1 MKKYINIISLLIT
14 IVSIISCNSKKED
27 HTGHDHASEEKT
39 GTHKKNKGK
48 NKGKNKSEHQVENEE
63 HAENE
68 LHLTSAQIASAN
80 IKTAEITQRKIR
92 NSIAVTGTIEVPP
105 QSKATIY
112 APLESFVYKTYLLPG
127 DKVKKGQTVAV
138 LQHPNFIKLQ
148 YSYLEAVNNNKVTKA
163 DYERKKMLL
172 ANEITSKKSFQI
184 AEGMYN
190 SSKSLVASYAAQ
202 LKMANLSAS
211 SILTNGIQQYVY
223 IKAPISGYVVENNLN
238 KGLFLAANSE
248 MMEIIDTDHMHAELN
263 VFGTDITK
271 IKKGDEFVFK
281 PSGIDTEYQGVI
293 KLISQKVNDKTKTV
307 NVHGHFEDEKN
318 SLKSGMFINA
328 EILLN
333 GEKTFA
339 IPEAAIIEKE
349 GESFIFA
356 AENTVEFIPLKVTL
370 GNSDTGFVAIKT
382 IEGNNFD
389 VKIVTQGAHFLK
401 GKLLQQA
408 GGMEGHVH

>member
-1 MKKYINIISLLIT
+1 MKKFINIISIISFVVFILS
-14 IVSIISCNSKKED
+14 VSSCNSKKENHTGQD
-27 HTGHDHASEEKT
+27 HTSEEKE
-39 GTHKKNKGK
+39 KKQG
-48 NKGKNKSEHQVENEE
+48 KSEEKYT
-63 HAENE
+63 ENE
-68 LHLTSAQIASAN
+68 LHLTTEQIASAN
-80 IKTAEITQRKIR
+80 IKVAEITQRKIR

-184 AEGMYN
+184 AEGIYN
-190 SSKSLVASYAAQ
+190 SSKSLVESYASQ
-202 LKMANLSAS
+202 LKMANLSPNTIS
-211 SILTNGIQQYVY
+211 KNGIQQYVY

-238 KGLFLAANSE
+238 KGMFLAGNSK

-271 IKKGDEFVFK
+271 IKKGDSFVFK
-281 PSGIDTEYQGVI
+281 PSGIDSEYQGYI
-293 KLISQKVNDKTKTV
+293 KLISQKVNDKTKTI

-318 SLKSGMFINA
+318 NLKSGMFINA
-328 EILLN
+328 NVLLG
-333 GEKTFA
+333 GEKTMA
-339 IPEAAIIEKE
+339 VPQTAIIEKE
-349 GESFIFA
+349 GESFVFMA
-356 AENTVEFIPLKVTL
+356 KSTVEFIPLKVTL
-370 GNSDTGFVAIKT
+370 GNNDAGFVAIKT

-389 VKIVTQGAHFLK
+389 IKIVTQGAHILK

-408 GGMEGHVH
+408 GGMEGHAH

>member
-1 MKKYINIISLLIT
+1 MKKFINIISFVVFILS
-14 IVSIISCNSKKED
+14 VSSCNSKKENHTGQD
-27 HTGHDHASEEKT
+27 HTSEEKE
-39 GTHKKNKGK
+39 KKQE
-48 NKGKNKSEHQVENEE
+48 KSEEKYT
-63 HAENE
+63 ENE
-68 LHLTSAQIASAN
+68 LHLTTEQIASAN
-80 IKTAEITQRKIR
+80 IKVAEITQRKIR

-184 AEGMYN
+184 AEGIYN
-190 SSKSLVASYAAQ
+190 SSKSLVESYASQ
-202 LKMANLSAS
+202 LKMANLSPNTIS
-211 SILTNGIQQYVY
+211 KNGIQQYVY

-238 KGLFLAANSE
+238 KGMFLAGNSK

-271 IKKGDEFVFK
+271 IKKGDSFVFK
-281 PSGIDTEYQGVI
+281 PSGIDTEYKGYI
-293 KLISQKVNDKTKTV
+293 KLISQKVNDKTKTI

-318 SLKSGMFINA
+318 NLKSGMFINA
-328 EILLN
+328 DVLL
-333 GEKTFA
+333 GGKKIMAVPQT
-339 IPEAAIIEKE
+339 AIIEKE
-349 GESFIFA
+349 GESFVFMA
-356 AENTVEFIPLKVTL
+356 KSTVEFIPLKVTL
-370 GNSDTGFVAIKT
+370 GNNDAGFVAIKT

-389 VKIVTQGAHFLK
+389 IKIVTQGAHILK

-408 GGMEGHVH
+408 GGMEGHAH

>member
-1 MKKYINIISLLIT
+1 MKKYINKISLLIT
-14 IVSIISCNSKKED
+14 IVSIISCNSKKENHKGHN
-27 HTGHDHASEEKT
+27 HTSEEKEIK
-39 GTHKKNKGK
+39 HKE
-48 NKGKNKSEHQVENEE
+48 SEEK

-68 LHLTSAQIASAN
+68 LHLTSEQVASAN
-80 IKTAEITQRKIR
+80 IKVAEITQRKIR
-92 NSIAVTGTIEVPP
+92 NSITVTGTIEVPP

-112 APLESFVYKTYLLPG
+112 APLESFVYKTDLLPG
-127 DKVKKGQTVAV
+127 DKVKKGQTLAV
-138 LQHPNFIKLQ
+138 LEHPNFIKLQ
-148 YSYLEAVNNNKVTKA
+148 YSYLESINNYKVTKA

-172 ANEITSKKSFQI
+172 ENEITSKKSFEI
-184 AEGMYN
+184 SEGIYN
-190 SSKSLVASYAAQ
+190 SAKSLVDSYASQ
-202 LKMANLSAS
+202 LKLANLSPN
-211 SILTNGIQQYVY
+211 SILKNGIQQYVY
-223 IKAPISGYVVENNLN
+223 IESPISGYVVKNNLN
-238 KGLFLAANSE
+238 KGMFLSANSE

-281 PSGIDTEYQGVI
+281 PSGIDSEYQGVI
-293 KLISQKVNDKTKTV
+293 KLISQKINDKTKTV

-318 SLKSGMFINA
+318 VLKSGMFINA

-339 IPEAAIIEKE
+339 IPQAAIIEKE

-356 AENTVEFIPLKVTL
+356 AENSVEFIPLKVTL

>member
-1 MKKYINIISLLIT
+1 MKKIINIISF
-14 IVSIISCNSKKED
+14 IVFILSIISCHSKKEN
-27 HTGHDHASEEKT
+27 HKGHDHTSEEKEIK
-39 GTHKKNKGK
+39 HKE
-48 NKGKNKSEHQVENEE
+48 SEEK

-68 LHLTSAQIASAN
+68 LHLTSEQVASAN
-80 IKTAEITQRKIR
+80 IKVAEITQQKIR

-112 APLESFVYKTYLLPG
+112 APLESFVYKTDLLPG

-148 YSYLEAVNNNKVTKA
+148 YSYLESINNYKVTKA

-172 ANEITSKKSFQI
+172 ENEITSKKSFQI
-184 AEGMYN
+184 SEGIYN
-190 SSKSLVASYAAQ
+190 SAKSLVDSYASQ
-202 LKMANLSAS
+202 LKLANLSPN
-211 SILTNGIQQYVY
+211 SILKNGIQQYVY
-223 IKAPISGYVVENNLN
+223 IKSPISGYVVENNLN
-238 KGLFLAANSE
+238 KGMFLSANSE

-271 IKKGDEFVFK
+271 IKKGDEFIFK
-281 PSGIDTEYQGVI
+281 PSGIDTKYKGYI

-318 SLKSGMFINA
+318 VLKSGMFINA

-339 IPEAAIIEKE
+339 IPQAAIIEKE

-356 AENTVEFIPLKVTL
+356 AENSVEFIPLKVTL